1 MLVDTDVAS
10 MSEETREVLRA
21 HLDRFKWK
29 EAAVSTEQLRSPRW
43 MIGTGPKASCPAEL
57 RRCLTVSE
65 ESQVLHM
72 KLVIHLFVEACRRIR
87 ASCRA
92 RQRMSVEVF
101 EGFADYSCMYASVLH
116 EARQQSTWSAD
127 MEAQI
132 MKSFFQKCL
141 RL

>member
-72 KLVIHLFVEACRRIR
+72 KLVIHLFVEACHAWSRNM
-87 ASCRA
+87 AA
-92 RQRMSVEVF
+92 R
-101 EGFADYSCMYASVLH
+101 
-116 EARQQSTWSAD
+116 
-127 MEAQI
+127 
-132 MKSFFQKCL
+132 
-141 RL
+141 